1 MPTPVAASAPPD
13 PAPDPELERLPS
25 WLTRLG
31 DAILTT
37 DSRQRRTLSLLLLAA
52 LVTATVVGLLAY
64 ATMIGVAQAKHIAW
78 LAGLFGLF
86 LVGFYTTIRSGLNR
100 RFNDPT
106 LALPQV
112 ISAQSLVA
120 TGYAMTGPVHGATV
134 IMLSLVMV
142 FGMFS
147 LRPAALRVASLYT
160 VAVMGAVMYWCV
172 RHQPELYPARLE
184 LFNFALTAVV
194 MLAISQLSG
203 QLMDMRTRVKTQKIA
218 LEQALTHI
226 NEMAARDELT
236 GLPNRRRMMTL
247 LQEHATRHARGGPR
261 FYVCII
267 DLDHFKSIN
276 DTFGHAA
283 GDAVL
288 RAFANQAQQVL
299 RGTDMIGRWG
309 GEEFLLLL
317 PESPPGEPTLG
328 VARLRDTLAVMPAS
342 PTLPELRVRFSA
354 GFARYED
361 GEPIDQAI
369 ERADRALYAAK
380 SAGRNRSVVL

>member
-1 MPTPVAASAPPD
+1 MPNPVAAQAPLDHEPKR
-13 PAPDPELERLPS
+13 PAD

-31 DAILTT
+31 DAVLTT
-37 DSRQRRTLSLLLLAA
+37 DSRQRRTLRLLLLAA
-52 LVTATVVGLLAY
+52 LVTTTVVLLLLYATV
-64 ATMIGVAQAKHIAW
+64 IGVAETRQIGW
-78 LAGLFGLF
+78 LAAFFGVF
-86 LVGFYTTIRSGLNR
+86 MVGFYATIRSGFNR
-100 RFNDPT
+100 RFRDPT

-112 ISAQSLVA
+112 ISAQTLIA
-120 TGYAMTGPVHGATV
+120 AGYAMTGPVHGATV

-160 VAVMGAVMYWCV
+160 VAVMGAVMYLCA
-172 RHQPELYPARLE
+172 RHQPAQYPARLE
-184 LFNFALTAVV
+184 LFNFALMAIV
-194 MLAISQLSG
+194 MIAISQLSG
-203 QLMDMRTRVKTQKIA
+203 QLMNMRTRVKTQKIA
-218 LEQALTHI
+218 LEQALSHI
-226 NEMAARDELT
+226 KEMAARDELT

-267 DLDHFKSIN
+267 DLDHFKNIN
-276 DTFGHAA
+276 DTYGHAA

-288 RAFANQAQQVL
+288 RAFAGQAQQIL
-299 RGTDMIGRWG
+299 RSTDMIGRWG

-317 PESPPGEPTLG
+317 PETPPGDPTLG
-328 VARLRDTLAVMPAS
+328 VARLRDALASMPAS
-342 PTLPELRVRFSA
+342 AALPDLRVRFSA

>member
-1 MPTPVAASAPPD
+1 MPTQQAASAALDSP
-13 PAPDPELERLPS
+13 RPS
-25 WLTRLG
+25 GWTTRLANVLLG
-31 DAILTT
+31 SDSLQRLT
-37 DSRQRRTLSLLLLAA
+37 LALLGLAA
-52 LVTATVVGLLAY
+52 LVTATVVVLLVY
-64 ATMIGVAQAKHIAW
+64 AAGIGVADVGEVS
-78 LAGLFGLF
+78 LLTVLFF
-86 LVGFYTTIRSGLNR
+86 VFIIGFYGVIRSGLNR
-100 RFNDPT
+100 RFADPT
-106 LALPQV
+106 LAMPQT
-112 ISAQSLVA
+112 IMAQSLIA
-120 TGYAMTGPVHGATV
+120 ASYAVTGPVHGATV

-147 LRPAALRVASLYT
+147 LRPASVRLACVYT
-160 VAVMGAVMYWCV
+160 VTLMGVVMFWCATYTPL
-172 RHQPELYPARLE
+172 HYPARQE
-184 LFNFALTAVV
+184 VFNFALTAIV

-203 QLMDMRTRVKTQKIA
+203 QLTDMRTRLKTQKSA

-226 NEMAARDELT
+226 KEMAARDELT

-261 FYVCII
+261 FFVCII
-267 DLDHFKSIN
+267 DLDHFKAIN
-276 DTFGHAA
+276 DTYGHAA

-288 RAFANQAQQVL
+288 RAFATQAQVVL
-299 RGTDMIGRWG
+299 RTTDMIGRWG

-317 PESPPGEPTLG
+317 PETPPGDPALG
-328 VARLRDTLAVMPAS
+328 VARLRDSLADMPAS
-342 PTLPELRVRFSA
+342 AALNEVRVRFSA

>member
-1 MPTPVAASAPPD
+1 MSTQQAATAVLDSPP
-13 PAPDPELERLPS
+13 PLA
-25 WLTRLG
+25 WTTRLADALLG
-31 DAILTT
+31 D
-37 DSRQRRTLSLLLLAA
+37 DSRQRLTLALLGLAG
-52 LVTATVVGLLAY
+52 LVTATIVLLLVY
-64 ATMIGVAQAKHIAW
+64 AASIGVAGVRQVGVLTVLYCMFI
-78 LAGLFGLF
+78 G
-86 LVGFYTTIRSGLNR
+86 GFYGIIRSGLNR
-100 RFNDPT
+100 RFADPT
-106 LALPQV
+106 LAMPQT
-112 ISAQSLVA
+112 IMAQSLIGAAYVV
-120 TGYAMTGPVHGATV
+120 TGPVHGATV

-147 LRPAALRVASLYT
+147 LRPASVRIACVYT
-160 VAVMGAVMYWCV
+160 VTLMGGVMYWCAE
-172 RHQPELYPARLE
+172 HQPLHYPARQE
-184 LFNFALTAVV
+184 LFNFALTAIV

-203 QLMDMRTRVKTQKIA
+203 QLSDMRTRLKTQKIA
-218 LEQALTHI
+218 LEQALAHI
-226 NEMAARDELT
+226 REMAARDELT

-261 FYVCII
+261 FFVCII

-276 DTFGHAA
+276 DTYGHAA

-288 RAFANQAQQVL
+288 RAFAAQARVVL
-299 RGTDMIGRWG
+299 RTTDMIGRWG

-317 PESPPGEPTLG
+317 QETPPGDPTLG
-328 VARLRDTLAVMPAS
+328 VARLRDSLADLPAS
-342 PTLPELRVRFSA
+342 PALLDLRVRFSA

>member
-1 MPTPVAASAPPD
+1 MPTPVAAQAPFDPESD
-13 PAPDPELERLPS
+13 PAPD

-31 DAILTT
+31 NLILST
-37 DSRQRRTLSLLLLAA
+37 DSRQRRTLGLLLLAA
-52 LVTATVVGLLAY
+52 LVTATVVLLLVY
-64 ATMIGVAQAKHIAW
+64 ATAIGVAEARHVGW
-78 LAGLFGLF
+78 LATLFGVF
-86 LVGFYTTIRSGLNR
+86 MVGFYTTIRSGLNR
-100 RFNDPT
+100 RFSDPT

-112 ISAQSLVA
+112 ISAQTLIA
-120 TGYAMTGPVHGATV
+120 AGYAMTGPVHGATV

-160 VAVMGAVMYWCV
+160 VVVMGVVMYLCA
-172 RHQPELYPARLE
+172 RHQPALYPARLE
-184 LFNFALTAVV
+184 LFNFALTAIV

-203 QLMDMRTRVKTQKIA
+203 QLMNMRTRVKTQKIA

-226 NEMAARDELT
+226 KEMAARDELT

-247 LQEHATRHARGGPR
+247 LQEHATRHGRGGPR

-276 DTFGHAA
+276 DTYGHAA

-288 RAFANQAQQVL
+288 RAFASQAQQVL
-299 RGTDMIGRWG
+299 RTTDMIGRWG

-317 PESPPGEPTLG
+317 PETPPGDPTLG
-328 VARLRDTLAVMPAS
+328 VARLREVLAGLPAS
-342 PTLPELRVRFSA
+342 PALPDLRVRFSA
-354 GFARYED
+354 GFARYEE

>member
-13 PAPDPELERLPS
+13 PAPERLPS
-25 WLTRLG
+25 WLSRLG

-52 LVTATVVGLLAY
+52 LVTATVVLLGY
-64 ATMIGVAQAKHIAW
+64 AAMIGVAPVAQITS

-86 LVGFYTTIRSGLNR
+86 MVGFYSVIRSGLNR

-112 ISAQSLVA
+112 IAAQSLIA

-147 LRPAALRVASLYT
+147 LRPAALRIASLYT

-172 RHQPELYPARLE
+172 HNQPELYPARLE

-194 MLAISQLSG
+194 MLAMSQLSG

-267 DLDHFKSIN
+267 DLDHFKNIN

-288 RAFANQAQQVL
+288 RAFGNQAQQVL
-299 RGTDMIGRWG
+299 RNTDMIGRWG

-317 PESPPGEPTLG
+317 PETPPGEPTLG

-342 PTLPELRVRFSA
+342 PTLPDLRVRFSA

-380 SAGRNRSVVL
+380 TAGRNRSVVL

>member
-1 MPTPVAASAPPD
+1 MPTPVAAPAPL
-13 PAPDPELERLPS
+13 APDPDRSPA

-31 DAILTT
+31 NAILTT
-37 DSRQRRTLSLLLLAA
+37 DSRQRRTLGLLLLAA
-52 LVTATVVGLLAY
+52 LVTATVVVLLVY
-64 ATMIGVAQAKHIAW
+64 AALIGVAQPRHVGV
-78 LAGLFGLF
+78 LASLFALF
-86 LVGFYTTIRSGLNR
+86 VTSFYAAIRSGLNR
-100 RFNDPT
+100 RFQDPT

-112 ISAQSLVA
+112 IAAQSLIA
-120 TGYAMTGPVHGATV
+120 AGYAMTGPVHGATV

-160 VAVMGAVMYWCV
+160 VAVMGMVMYLCV
-172 RHQPELYPARLE
+172 RHQGEHYPARLE

-194 MLAISQLSG
+194 MMAISQLSG
-203 QLMDMRTRVKTQKIA
+203 QLMNMRTRVKTQKIA
-218 LEQALTHI
+218 LEQALAHI
-226 NEMAARDELT
+226 KEMAARDELT

-247 LQEHATRHARGGPR
+247 LQEHATRRGRGGPR

-267 DLDHFKSIN
+267 DLDHFKHIN
-276 DTFGHAA
+276 DTYGHAA

-299 RGTDMIGRWG
+299 RTTDMIGRWG

-317 PESPPGEPTLG
+317 PETPPGEPTLG
-328 VARLRDTLAVMPAS
+328 VARLREALAAMPAS
-342 PTLPELRVRFSA
+342 PALPELRVRFSA

>member
-1 MPTPVAASAPPD
+1 MPTPVAAPAPL
-13 PAPDPELERLPS
+13 APDPDRSPA

-31 DAILTT
+31 NAILTT
-37 DSRQRRTLSLLLLAA
+37 DSRQRRTLGLLLLAA
-52 LVTATVVGLLAY
+52 LVTATVVLLLVY
-64 ATMIGVAQAKHIAW
+64 AALIGVARPRHVGV
-78 LAGLFGLF
+78 LASLFALF
-86 LVGFYTTIRSGLNR
+86 MVGFYTAIRSGLNR
-100 RFNDPT
+100 RFQDPT

-112 ISAQSLVA
+112 IAAQSLIA
-120 TGYAMTGPVHGATV
+120 AGYAMTGPVHGATV

-160 VAVMGAVMYWCV
+160 VAVMGVVMYLCV
-172 RHQPELYPARLE
+172 RHQSEHYPARLE

-194 MLAISQLSG
+194 MMAISQLSG
-203 QLMDMRTRVKTQKIA
+203 QLMNMRTRVKTQKIA

-226 NEMAARDELT
+226 KEMAARDELT

-247 LQEHATRHARGGPR
+247 LQEHATRHGRGGPR

-267 DLDHFKSIN
+267 DLDHFKHIN
-276 DTFGHAA
+276 DTYGHAA

-299 RGTDMIGRWG
+299 RNTDMIGRWG

-317 PESPPGEPTLG
+317 PETPPGEPTLG
-328 VARLRDTLAVMPAS
+328 VARLREVLAAMPAS
-342 PTLPELRVRFSA
+342 PTLPDLRVRFSA
-354 GFARYED
+354 GFARYEE

>member
-1 MPTPVAASAPPD
+1 MPTPVGASAPPESQ
-13 PAPDPELERLPS
+13 PEHRLDEDRD
-25 WLTRLG
+25 WFTRLG
-31 DAILTT
+31 NAVLTT
-37 DSRQRRTLSLLLLAA
+37 ESRQRRTLGLLLLAA
-52 LVTATVVGLLAY
+52 LVTATVVALLVY
-64 ATMIGVAQAKHIAW
+64 ATAIGVAQARHIGW
-78 LAGLFGLF
+78 LAGFFGVF
-86 LVGFYTTIRSGLNR
+86 MVGFYAAIRSGFNR
-100 RFNDPT
+100 RFSDPT

-112 ISAQSLVA
+112 ISAQSLIA

-172 RHQPELYPARLE
+172 RHQPEQYPARLE
-184 LFNFALTAVV
+184 LFNFALTAIV
-194 MLAISQLSG
+194 MIAISQLSG

-226 NEMAARDELT
+226 KEMAARDELT
-236 GLPNRRRMMTL
+236 GLPNRRRMMDL

-288 RAFANQAQQVL
+288 RAFASQAQQVL

-317 PESPPGEPTLG
+317 PETPPGEPTLG

-342 PTLPELRVRFSA
+342 PSLPDLRVRFSA

>member
-1 MPTPVAASAPPD
+1 MPTTVAA
-13 PAPDPELERLPS
+13 PAPLAPQSDPVPG

-31 DAILTT
+31 DAVLTT
-37 DSRQRRTLSLLLLAA
+37 DSRQRRTLGLLLLAA
-52 LVTATVVGLLAY
+52 LVSATVMLLLGY
-64 ATMIGVAQAKHIAW
+64 AALIGVTEARHVGW
-78 LAGLFGLF
+78 LAALFGVF
-86 LVGFYTTIRSGLNR
+86 MVGFYTMIRSGLNR
-100 RFNDPT
+100 RFRDPT

-112 ISAQSLVA
+112 ISAQTLIA
-120 TGYAMTGPVHGATV
+120 AGYAMTGPVHGASV
-134 IMLSLVMV
+134 IMLALVMV

-160 VAVMGAVMYWCV
+160 VAAMGVVMYLCA
-172 RHQPELYPARLE
+172 RHQPALYPARLE
-184 LFNFALTAVV
+184 LFNFALTAIV
-194 MLAISQLSG
+194 MIAISQLSG
-203 QLMDMRTRVKTQKIA
+203 QLMNMRTRVKTQKIA

-226 NEMAARDELT
+226 KEMAARDELT

-247 LQEHATRHARGGPR
+247 LQEHATRHGRGGPR

-267 DLDHFKSIN
+267 DLDHFKNIN
-276 DTFGHAA
+276 DSYGHAA

-288 RAFANQAQQVL
+288 RAFANQAQQIL
-299 RGTDMIGRWG
+299 RNTDMIGRWG

-317 PESPPGEPTLG
+317 PETPPGDPALG
-328 VARLRDTLAVMPAS
+328 VARLREALAAMPAS
-342 PTLPELRVRFSA
+342 PALPDLRVRFSA